1 MSTTVD
7 TACPKC
13 GATEIKNQS
22 WIRKLGVS
30 MFALNAV
37 VQFVLALVFFQGDKF
52 WNHVGVVGTNIGW
65 GIGFWYL
72 TMGMQNWRCTKC
84 KHSW

>member
-1 MSTTVD
+1 MSSAPETV
-7 TACPKC
+7 CPKC

-22 WIRKLGVS
+22 WMRKLGVL
-30 MFALNAV
+30 MFLLNAV
-37 VQFVLALVFFQGDKF
+37 TQMVLAFVFFQGDKF
-52 WNHVGVVGTNIGW
+52 WNQVGVAGTNVGW

-72 TMGMQNWRCTKC
+72 TTSMQKWRCSKC

>member
-1 MSTTVD
+1 MSSTVELV
-7 TACPKC
+7 CPKC
-13 GATEIKNQS
+13 SATEIKNQS
-22 WIRKLGVS
+22 WMRKLGVL

-65 GIGFWYL
+65 AIGFWYL
-72 TMGMQNWRCTKC
+72 TMGMQKWRCTKC
-84 KHSW
+84 KQTR